1 MEDRGEKARRGEEAV
16 ARAERFVARLDA
28 AISTQVDA
36 ILHHPAFQAMEAR
49 WRGVALLLR
58 TAGGAPEIKVKLL
71 SASWPEFGRS
81 MERAT
86 EFDQSRLFEL
96 VYSQEFGMPGGEPFG
111 LLVADYEV
119 AHVAVEGGRDPV
131 GALAAAAGV
140 AAAAFCP
147 LVAGASPR
155 LLQLDSFADLARL
168 PDLSRLSTDPNLL
181 RWSRLRQ
188 REDTRFLGLVA
199 PRILLRRPYRA
210 DTRQRIDGFR
220 FRERVHADGR
230 HLLWGNGAFAFG
242 AVAIA
247 RFRAS
252 GWFADL
258 RGAPQDEDGGGLVPG
273 LDPFDDGS
281 ESAGLSAQP
290 PVEVRLTSLQDQEMA
305 ELGLIP
311 LSTSYLSDTCVFNS
325 NQSLHQPATYSQAGA
340 TQNAR
345 LSAML
350 QYVLCASRFAHY
362 LKVILRE
369 EVGQLADAH
378 SIQRRLDEWLARYT
392 LGNDDADMA
401 LRTRFPLRLASVS
414 VSEQAGR
421 AGSFSCAVRLQP
433 HFQLDDIATSFHLLA
448 ETSALSGNRSLA
460 VAGA

>member
-1 MEDRGEKARRGEEAV
+1 MQGPADRERGWDEAV
-16 ARAERFVARLDA
+16 GQAERLIARLDA
-28 AISTQVDA
+28 AICAQVNA
-36 ILHHPAFQAMEAR
+36 IIHHGAFQAMEAR

-58 TAGGAPEIKVKLL
+58 AAGGAPEVKVKLL
-71 SASWPEFGRS
+71 SVSWSEFGRS
-81 MERAT
+81 MERAS
-86 EFDQSRLFEL
+86 EFDQSRMFEL
-96 VYSQEFGMPGGEPFG
+96 VYSQEFGTPGGEPFG

-119 AHVAVEGGRDPV
+119 AHVPGDGGRDPV
-131 GALAAAAGV
+131 GTLAAAAGV

-147 LVAGASPR
+147 LIAGASPR
-155 LLQLDSFADLARL
+155 LLQLESFADLERL
-168 PDLSRLSTDPNLL
+168 PDLSRLSQDAGLL

-199 PRILLRRPYRA
+199 PRVLLRRPYRA
-210 DTRQRIDGFR
+210 DTRWRVDGFL

-230 HLLWGNGAFAFG
+230 NLLWGNGAFAFG
-242 AVAIA
+242 AVTIA

-258 RGAPQDEDGGGLVPG
+258 RGAPQDEDGGGMLSM
-273 LDPFDDGS
+273 LDPYDDGS
-281 ESAGLSAQP
+281 ESQERSSQP
-290 PVEVRLTSLQDQEMA
+290 PVEVRLTSLQDQELA
-305 ELGLIP
+305 ELGLVPI
-311 LSTSYLSDTCVFNS
+311 STSYLSDVCVFNS

-369 EVGQLADAH
+369 EVGQLADAG
-378 SIQRRLDEWLARYT
+378 SIQCRLDEWLARYT
-392 LGNDDADMA
+392 LGNDDADLG
-401 LRTRFPLRLASVS
+401 LRTRFPLRLASVQ
-414 VSEQAGR
+414 VSEQTGR

-460 VAGA
+460 AAGT